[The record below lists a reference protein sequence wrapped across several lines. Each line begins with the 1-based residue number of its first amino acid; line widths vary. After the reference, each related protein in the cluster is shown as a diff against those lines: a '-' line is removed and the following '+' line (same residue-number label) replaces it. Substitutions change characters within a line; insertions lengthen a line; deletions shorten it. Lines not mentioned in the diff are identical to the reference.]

1 MSIATMLELAQD
13 IKPEDPE
20 HMTRQEAADFF
31 GYTDGSLN
39 YNPEHIDSSQYME
52 RVSKREIYRNTYQNG
67 DYGNL
72 VKLLY
77 LDGEAIAVLDYQ
89 DKYLEE
95 VDSYWLSDAAF
106 RKFLAFVIS
115 IYNPPLITTR
125 SAQLFTDAHAAGWY
139 SGKLNDPTDFP
150 INISQ

>member
-1 MSIATMLELAQD
+1 MSIALMLELAQD
-13 IKPEDPE
+13 IKLEDPE

-39 YNPEHIDSSQYME
+39 YNPEHINHKQYME
-52 RVSKREIYRNTYQNG
+52 RVSKREIYRNTYQSG

-95 VDSYWLSDAAF
+95 VDSYWLSEAAF

-115 IYNPPLITTR
+115 IYNPPQFTAR
-125 SAQLFTDAHAAGWY
+125 RAQLFTDEHAAAWY
-139 SGKLNDPTDFP
+139 SGKLINPTNFPVNIND
-150 INISQ
+150 